1 MRPQAQL
8 MIFSNGQAA
17 PASNSATNEPLISR
31 NSLDATGDGSFTMFS
46 RSVFRSLAADLRW
59 TAPSS
64 ISSAAPLRQRAC
76 LHQTALLRT
85 QQQETQAQSSSLNP
99 EAPLSTTPRA
109 QTSQPEAQNAPK
121 VPSFDPSNP
130 SSVPQTRA
138 DVPIAKQPVAPTFDS
153 PLEVTKSMMSRLPHL
168 VGQSPHY
175 IVAELHARPYL
186 LTEGDHVRLPFLMPK
201 VKSGD
206 ILRFNRASALGS
218 RDFTMKGAP
227 HLDERLFECRVRVTG
242 VESEP
247 MRIKEKTKRRQ
258 RHTKTARSKHRYTIM
273 RVMEVR
279 VKTPEELLEEG
290 AVVVEDSEDTPKI
303 EARS

>member
-1 MRPQAQL
+1 
-8 MIFSNGQAA
+8 
-17 PASNSATNEPLISR
+17 
-31 NSLDATGDGSFTMFS
+31 
-46 RSVFRSLAADLRW
+46 
-59 TAPSS
+59 
-64 ISSAAPLRQRAC
+64 
-76 LHQTALLRT
+76 
-85 QQQETQAQSSSLNP
+85 
-99 EAPLSTTPRA
+99 
-109 QTSQPEAQNAPK
+109 
-121 VPSFDPSNP
+121 
-130 SSVPQTRA
+130 
-138 DVPIAKQPVAPTFDS
+138 
-153 PLEVTKSMMSRLPHL
+153 MMSRLPHL

>member
-1 MRPQAQL
+1 
-8 MIFSNGQAA
+8 
-17 PASNSATNEPLISR
+17 
-31 NSLDATGDGSFTMFS
+31 MFS
-46 RSVFRSLAADLRW
+46 RSALRSLAVDLRW
-59 TAPSS
+59 SAPSL

-85 QQQETQAQSSSLNP
+85 QQQETTPNS
-99 EAPLSTTPRA
+99 PLSTTPGA
-109 QTSQPEAQNAPK
+109 QATQPEIQASPKAP
-121 VPSFDPSNP
+121 SYDPS
-130 SSVPQTRA
+130 SSSSTPQTRA

-153 PLEVTKSMMSRLPHL
+153 PLEVTKSLMSRLPHL

-175 IVAELHARPYL
+175 VVAELHARPYL

-201 VKSGD
+201 VKAGD

-218 RDFTMKGAP
+218 RDFTMKGSP

-258 RHTKTARSKHRYTIM
+258 RHTKQARSKHRYTIM

-290 AVVVEDSEDTPKI
+290 AVVVDDSEDTPKI
-303 EARS
+303 EVRS